1 MTCGPSRFLASL
13 CSGMLAISACE
24 KQRDEAQRTANVSV
38 AAPGA
43 SGALQAR
50 AIITGPP
57 NSGIKGEVKLV
68 ELRGNFP
75 EPGVQINARITGSTA
90 ELAPGPHGLHIHEN
104 AMGGCVPPYTSAGG
118 HFDPGPAGNAD
129 PDVNHPYHMGD
140 VPNLIVDSS
149 GEGSFQ
155 AVTSRITL
163 SPGPLSVL
171 DKNGS
176 VIVLHG
182 EADQGVSG
190 PAKSG
195 VSGGPRIAC
204 GLIER
209 IPDSV
214 GEQVQ
219 MP

>member
-1 MTCGPSRFLASL
+1 
-13 CSGMLAISACE
+13 
-24 KQRDEAQRTANVSV
+24 
-38 AAPGA
+38 
-43 SGALQAR
+43 
-50 AIITGPP
+50 
-57 NSGIKGEVKLV
+57 
-68 ELRGNFP
+68 
-75 EPGVQINARITGSTA
+75 
-90 ELAPGPHGLHIHEN
+90 
-104 AMGGCVPPYTSAGG
+104 
-118 HFDPGPAGNAD
+118 
-129 PDVNHPYHMGD
+129 MGD

-195 VSGGPRIAC
+195 LSGGPRIAC
-204 GLIER
+204 GVIER
-209 IPDSV
+209 ISDSG

-219 MP
+219 IP

>member
-1 MTCGPSRFLASL
+1 MMCGPSLLLASL
-13 CSGMLAISACE
+13 CSGMLAISACG
-24 KQRDEAQRTANVSV
+24 KQRDEAQRTPNDSA
-38 AAPGA
+38 AAPRA

-50 AIITGPP
+50 AIIAGPP
-57 NSGIKGEVKLV
+57 NSGIKGEVTLV
-68 ELRGNFP
+68 ELQGNFP

-90 ELAPGPHGLHIHEN
+90 ELVPGPHGLHIHEK
-104 AMGGCVPPYTSAGG
+104 GGCVPPYTSAGG
-118 HFDPGPAGNAD
+118 HFDPGPAGNPD

-140 VPNLIVDSS
+140 VPNLIVD
-149 GEGSFQ
+149 GNGAGSLR

-176 VIVLHG
+176 AIVLHG

-204 GLIER
+204 GVIER
-209 IPDSV
+209 ISDSV
-214 GEQVQ
+214 GE
-219 MP
+219 

>member
-1 MTCGPSRFLASL
+1 MMCGPSLFLASL

-24 KQRDEAQRTANVSV
+24 KQRDEAQRTPNDSV
-38 AAPGA
+38 AAPRA

-50 AIITGPP
+50 AIIAGPP
-57 NSGIKGEVKLV
+57 NSGIKGEVTLV
-68 ELRGNFP
+68 ELQGNFP
-75 EPGVQINARITGSTA
+75 EPGVQIDARITGSTA
-90 ELAPGPHGLHIHEN
+90 ELVPGPHGLHIHEK
-104 AMGGCVPPYTSAGG
+104 GGCVPPYTSAGG
-118 HFDPGPAGNAD
+118 HFDPGPAGNPD

-140 VPNLIVDSS
+140 VPNLIVD
-149 GEGSFQ
+149 GNGAGSLR

-176 VIVLHG
+176 AIVLHS

-204 GLIER
+204 GVIER
-209 IPDSV
+209 ISDSV
-214 GEQVQ
+214 GE
-219 MP
+219 

>member
-1 MTCGPSRFLASL
+1 MMCGPSLLLASL

-24 KQRDEAQRTANVSV
+24 KQRDEAQRTPNDSA
-38 AAPGA
+38 AAPRA

-50 AIITGPP
+50 AIIAGPP
-57 NSGIKGEVKLV
+57 NSGIKGEVTLV
-68 ELRGNFP
+68 ELQGNFP
-75 EPGVQINARITGSTA
+75 EPGVQIDARITGSTA
-90 ELAPGPHGLHIHEN
+90 ELVPGPHGLHIHEN
-104 AMGGCVPPYTSAGG
+104 GGCVPPYTSAGG
-118 HFDPGPAGNAD
+118 HFDPGPAGNPD

-140 VPNLIVDSS
+140 VPNLIVD
-149 GEGSFQ
+149 GNGAGSLR

-176 VIVLHG
+176 AIVLHG
-182 EADQGVSG
+182 EADQGISG

-204 GLIER
+204 GVIER
-209 IPDSV
+209 ISDSV
-214 GEQVQ
+214 GE
-219 MP
+219 